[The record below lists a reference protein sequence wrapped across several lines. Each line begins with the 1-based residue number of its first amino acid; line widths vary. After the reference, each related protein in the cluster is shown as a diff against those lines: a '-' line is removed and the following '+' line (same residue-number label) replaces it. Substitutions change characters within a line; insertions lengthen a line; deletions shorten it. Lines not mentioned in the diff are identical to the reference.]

1 MGIVVIGAVFVD
13 IKGYPLSTYIPGG
26 RNAGRIEQV
35 HGGVSRNVAEDIAN
49 VELRPTFVGLV
60 DDTGMGQDVINKLDN
75 HKVNTRYIQ
84 KVPDGMGTW
93 LAIFDNDGDV
103 HAAISKRPDTTPL
116 TTLLEEKGDEIFK
129 DCDAIAIEL
138 DLEKDT
144 VKQVLRYARKY
155 NKKVFAAVSNM
166 SIAMERRDYLQQIDC
181 FVCNQQEAGIL
192 LRRRYNDYTHTTD
205 FTVLN
210 PIEGQEWA
218 AGDNIQV
225 SLTVKVPACR
235 WHKKGVPY
243 LDTFYSL
250 HLTDGNLELR
260 NTEGDTSIATCRSTE
275 GRANR
280 RKYVCPKCGKI
291 HSFPDT
297 AFCKNCQDMF
307 YISTVFG
314 KVLKGTS
321 AEYKGKKY
329 PSFLFKKGR
338 PVPEFRR
345 YLQIEKLFIS

>member
-60 DDTGMGQDVINKLDN
+60 DDTGMGQDVIDKLDN

-116 TTLLEEKGDEIFK
+116 TTLLEKKGDEIFR

-166 SIAMERRDYLQQIDC
+166 SIAMERRDFLQQITGN
-181 FVCNQQEAGIL
+181 VRSANIPSMVVTMGGQGAV
-192 LRRRYNDYTHTTD
+192 YAKHTGECGVVPAKKVDVIDT
-205 FTVLN
+205 T
-210 PIEGQEWA
+210 G
-218 AGDNIQV
+218 AGDAFFAGTVIG
-225 SLTVKVPACR
+225 LTYGK
-235 WHKKGVPY
+235 
-243 LDTFYSL
+243 
-250 HLTDGNLELR
+250 NLAQSCEIGSRLAASVICI
-260 NTEGDTSIATCRSTE
+260 TE
-275 GRANR
+275 N
-280 RKYVCPKCGKI
+280 VCPR
-291 HSFPDT
+291 FRPLE
-297 AFCKNCQDMF
+297 
-307 YISTVFG
+307 FG
-314 KVLKGTS
+314 LDV
-321 AEYKGKKY
+321 
-329 PSFLFKKGR
+329 
-338 PVPEFRR
+338 PVVD
-345 YLQIEKLFIS
+345 